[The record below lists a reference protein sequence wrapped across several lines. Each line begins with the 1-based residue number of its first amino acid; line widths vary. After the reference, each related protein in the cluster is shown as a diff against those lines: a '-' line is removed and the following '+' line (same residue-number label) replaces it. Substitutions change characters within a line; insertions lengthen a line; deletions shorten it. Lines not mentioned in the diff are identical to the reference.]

1 MATALLTGKEMV
13 FLMSSFY
20 ILLKAIEVAYE
31 SIAPLNRI
39 CNIIVL
45 GRDTFCCQQVE
56 TSERQTH
63 Y

>member
-1 MATALLTGKEMV
+1 MAMAVLTGKGMV
-13 FLMSSFY
+13 YLMSSFY

-31 SIAPLNRI
+31 SIVPLNRI

-45 GRDTFCCQQVE
+45 GRDTFCSQKME